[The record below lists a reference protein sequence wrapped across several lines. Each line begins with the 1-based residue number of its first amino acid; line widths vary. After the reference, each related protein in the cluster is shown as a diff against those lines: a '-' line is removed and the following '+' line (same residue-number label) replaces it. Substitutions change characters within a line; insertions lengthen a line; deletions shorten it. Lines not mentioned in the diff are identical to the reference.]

1 VCDLANRLILFVACG
16 EGNRE
21 RERDRQIERQ
31 RVVKRREGIRFHRS
45 DPIRWLGTR
54 ERNVGRPRPG
64 RRHATP
70 RARAPSHRRPVP
82 VAHRSVSAA
91 SPPPHQTY
99 NSRPARGIPCHVAS
113 MLISSVP
120 RRTSPGRPIHEGI
133 SFACGT
139 NSVGG

>member
-21 RERDRQIERQ
+21 RERQTDRETESGE
-31 RVVKRREGIRFHRS
+31 KTRRHPIPSIRS
-45 DPIRWLGTR
+45 DPL
-54 ERNVGRPRPG
+54 VGDSRKECRPAAARSAP
-64 RRHATP
+64 RHAA
-70 RARAPSHRRPVP
+70 RARAQPSSTCPRR
-82 VAHRSVSAA
+82 ASLRVSRL
-91 SPPPHQTY
+91 SPPHQTY